1 MAGGA
6 GSPPDIPAQDED
18 GVGRPRVSSGYGR
31 RGPGT
36 GRSEQEDDKSGRGVG
51 THGKGD
57 DTDAMGFDPQRSHR
71 RRPSD
76 VLYVGATVVIG
87 ILLVAWA
94 LFR

>member
-1 MAGGA
+1 M
-6 GSPPDIPAQDED
+6 
-18 GVGRPRVSSGYGR
+18 
-31 RGPGT
+31 
-36 GRSEQEDDKSGRGVG
+36 
-51 THGKGD
+51 GD

>member
-1 MAGGA
+1 MAGVAGA
-6 GSPPDIPAQDED
+6 PPVGPAQDED
-18 GVGRPRVSSGYGR
+18 GGGRPRVSAGYGR

>member
-1 MAGGA
+1 VAGGA
-6 GSPPDIPAQDED
+6 GPPPDVPTQDED

-31 RGPGT
+31 RSPGT
-36 GRSEQEDDKSGRGVG
+36 GRGEQEDDKSNRKVG
-51 THGKGD
+51 THGKDD

-76 VLYVGATVVIG
+76 VLYVGATVIIG